1 MTKKRIETN
10 RAPAAIGPYCQ
21 AVVAGDWVY
30 CSGQLALD
38 PDEAQM
44 VGGGDIATET
54 EQVLKN
60 LDAVLEKAGASRGDV
75 VKATVY
81 LDRYGRI
88 LEDESGLR
96 RLLRGARSAG
106 ARDGAGRSPAQRRE
120 GRNRLHREGR
130 RLAVERVAQVSR
142 VFAVGAY
149 ADHTHRAPK
158 FLFDSS
164 EVPLSGWGELIP
176 RAARG

>member
-44 VGGGDIATET
+44 MGGGDIATET

-81 LDRYGRI
+81 LTDM
-88 LEDESGLR
+88 DEFSKMNQVY
-96 RLLRGARSAG
+96 AAFF
-106 ARDGAGRSPAQRRE
+106 E
-120 GRNRLHREGR
+120 G
-130 RLAVERVAQVSR
+130 
-142 VFAVGAY
+142 
-149 ADHTHRAPK
+149 
-158 FLFDSS
+158 
-164 EVPLSGWGELIP
+164 LIP
-176 RAARG
+176 PARATVQVAALPKGAKVEIDFTARVEG

>member
-44 VGGGDIATET
+44 VGGGEIATET

-81 LDRYGRI
+81 LTDM
-88 LEDESGLR
+88 DEFSKMNQVY
-96 RLLRGARSAG
+96 AAFF
-106 ARDGAGRSPAQRRE
+106 E
-120 GRNRLHREGR
+120 G
-130 RLAVERVAQVSR
+130 
-142 VFAVGAY
+142 
-149 ADHTHRAPK
+149 
-158 FLFDSS
+158 
-164 EVPLSGWGELIP
+164 LIP
-176 RAARG
+176 PARATVQVAALPKGAKVEIDFTARVEG

>member
-21 AVVAGDWVY
+21 AVVTGDWVY

-44 VGGGDIATET
+44 MGGGDIATET

-81 LDRYGRI
+81 LTDM
-88 LEDESGLR
+88 DEFSKMNQVY
-96 RLLRGARSAG
+96 AAFF
-106 ARDGAGRSPAQRRE
+106 E
-120 GRNRLHREGR
+120 G
-130 RLAVERVAQVSR
+130 
-142 VFAVGAY
+142 
-149 ADHTHRAPK
+149 
-158 FLFDSS
+158 
-164 EVPLSGWGELIP
+164 LIP
-176 RAARG
+176 PARATVQVAALPKGAKVEIDFTARVEG

>member
-44 VGGGDIATET
+44 MGGGDIATET

-81 LDRYGRI
+81 LTDM
-88 LEDESGLR
+88 DEFSKMNQVYAAFFEGFVPPARATVQVAALPK
-96 RLLRGARSAG
+96 GAKVEIDFT
-106 ARDGAGRSPAQRRE
+106 ARVE
-120 GRNRLHREGR
+120 G
-130 RLAVERVAQVSR
+130 
-142 VFAVGAY
+142 
-149 ADHTHRAPK
+149 
-158 FLFDSS
+158 
-164 EVPLSGWGELIP
+164 
-176 RAARG
+176 